1 MSSTIG
7 NYPIKYAVQPVYR
20 NISEGRVQL
29 GYIVSKVYVVRE
41 IIDYSGSDIKRQYT
55 VVFPVKAYNPTQEII
70 STRTP
75 DVNAYGYQRYTDVV
89 REVYDDFEK
98 AKEQADKAN
107 CEFLTA
113 YFPEDKR
120 MEILSRLQDWE
131 FKVSTATATLGIVSK
146 VK

>member
-1 MSSTIG
+1 M
-7 NYPIKYAVQPVYR
+7 NYPIKYAIQPVYR
-20 NISEGRVQL
+20 NIGEGRVQL

-41 IIDYSGSDIKRQYT
+41 IIDYLGDDIKRQYT

-70 STRTP
+70 SIRTP
-75 DVNAYGYQRYTDVV
+75 DLNAYGYQRYTDVV

-98 AKEQADKAN
+98 AKEQADKEN

-120 MEILSRLQDWE
+120 MELLSRLQDWE
-131 FKVSTATATLGIVSK
+131 FKVSTATAALGIVSK